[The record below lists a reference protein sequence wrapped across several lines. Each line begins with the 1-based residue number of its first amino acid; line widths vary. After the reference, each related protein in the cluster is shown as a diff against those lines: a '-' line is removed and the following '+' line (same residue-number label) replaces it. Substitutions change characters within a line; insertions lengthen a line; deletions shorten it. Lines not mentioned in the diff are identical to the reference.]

1 MYKYW
6 TVFKLTIKEC
16 FVYRLNF
23 ILWRLRMF
31 LSFIVTFFI
40 WSTVFES
47 RTTFAGYGK
56 SSLLSYILL
65 ANLTANFVL
74 GTRTVDIA
82 GDINSGQI
90 INLLLRPLSFFKYY
104 LTRDLADKLL
114 NMFFATFEITLLIL
128 LFNIRLVP
136 LKNPALFLVFFVNGI
151 FISFYINLIISFLG
165 FWTTETWA
173 PRFIFMALIYFLSGS
188 YFPLDLL
195 PSTLYHLLLLTP
207 FPYLFYL
214 PVKTL
219 IGNVDQLI
227 YFQLFLSFLWVLI
240 ASKLSYKL
248 WKLGN
253 KSFSF
258 WGR

>member
-1 MYKYW
+1 MQKYL
-6 TVFKLTIKEC
+6 TIFKLTIKEY

-40 WSTVFES
+40 WFTVFES
-47 RTTFAGYGK
+47 RSAFGGYQK
-56 SSLLSYILL
+56 SSLLSYLVF
-65 ANLTANFVL
+65 ANLIASFVL

-90 INLLLRPLSFFKYY
+90 INLLLRPMSFFKYY
-104 LTRDLADKLL
+104 LTRDLADKLM
-114 NMFFATFEITLLIL
+114 NIFFALFEITLLIV
-128 LFNIRLVP
+128 LFKIPLVA
-136 LKNPALFLVFFVNGI
+136 LKNPVLFFIFFINGVL
-151 FISFYINLIISFLG
+151 ISFYINMVISFLG